1 VTIAFLVPRY
11 LPRVHRLFPAQVMA
25 LIVGTAASMLLMPN
39 SDAPILGE
47 IHTSLLD
54 PQIPTMTLALAA
66 SMIVSALMLSAKV
79 SVRWFTR
86 HQRYHAHRRQHP
98 RLEVEGRKGRHPCLV
113 PCMPWFC
120 LPSSSGQGSLASHI
134 LKAVLAGILVKARCR
149 HHRLGLPQTY
159 QNDPRAAVSM
169 TEHEI
174 AILQEAQGKILLY
187 HVNGPLSFGAARG
200 MVRRLAQF
208 RQFNVLVVDPTDVPV
223 TESVFRKNRTAVR
236 SIDLDPEICRP
247 ERDIR
252 L

>member
-1 VTIAFLVPRY
+1 
-11 LPRVHRLFPAQVMA
+11 
-25 LIVGTAASMLLMPN
+25 
-39 SDAPILGE
+39 
-47 IHTSLLD
+47 
-54 PQIPTMTLALAA
+54 
-66 SMIVSALMLSAKV
+66 
-79 SVRWFTR
+79 
-86 HQRYHAHRRQHP
+86 
-98 RLEVEGRKGRHPCLV
+98 
-113 PCMPWFC
+113 
-120 LPSSSGQGSLASHI
+120 
-134 LKAVLAGILVKARCR
+134 
-149 HHRLGLPQTY
+149 
-159 QNDPRAAVSM
+159 M